1 MRMAGDHRDAGEPG
15 AGRAFD
21 GFSAHG
27 RQVEAQILA
36 ALGRLHQHAA
46 AGFGANAPGLAQPRH
61 ARQQPVGALDVLD
74 RHHMPVDHD
83 HGLADVEGPER
94 AEHLPPFGDVSG
106 GSGIGRGAGN
116 ASLRHQDIGGDIPDA
131 DHPKTVLFEDAADPR
146 QQMIVAAAKRRQD
159 AAEDADR
166 SPVQPDFRQRR
177 AQQRADED
185 QVAAALAAE
194 QFCRAAEL
202 PDRDP
207 VMAEARDASR
217 IAGAAEREQ
226 HRRDPALAQQLRH
239 RERHGAAACDDADGR
254 GNVRSR

>member
-1 MRMAGDHRDAGEPG
+1 MRMAGDHGDAGKPG
-15 AGRAFD
+15 AGHAFD
-21 GFSAHG
+21 GFGAHG

-74 RHHMPVDHD
+74 RTTCPSITTTAWPMSN
-83 HGLADVEGPER
+83 GPER
-94 AEHLPPFGDVSG
+94 AEHLPPLGDIGDG
-106 GSGIGRGAGN
+106 GGIGRGAGN
-116 ASLRHQDIGGDIPDA
+116 VSLRHQNVGGDIPDA

-146 QQMIVAAAKRRQD
+146 QQMIVTAAKRRPD

-194 QFCRAAEL
+194 QFCGAAEL

-207 VMAEARDASR
+207 VMAEALDATG

-226 HRRDPALAQQLRH
+226 HRRDPALAKRIRH
-239 RERHGAAACDDADGR
+239 RERHGAAAGDDADR
-254 GNVRSR
+254 RRNVRSR